1 MNPMHK
7 AHCQRLYS
15 VVMTLCGS
23 LLGADPDFPQIRL
36 SDVTAQSGIDF
47 RHSDGSSGRYY
58 IIEYVSAGLALF
70 DYDLD
75 GDVDIY
81 FLNGAALPGTEFKSP
96 PHNVLYRNDGQFRF
110 TDVTESAGVGD
121 TGHGL
126 GVTVGDYDNDGD
138 PDLYLNNYGPNVLYR
153 NNGDGGFTD
162 VTANAGVANG
172 HRVGAGAN
180 FLDMDADGDLDLFVS
195 NYIKFSHDQAVLRTR
210 LGFRIY
216 PSPRDYAPDP
226 DTLFRNNGDGTFT
239 DVSQAAGI
247 ARHAGPGMGTVCA
260 DYDMDGD
267 TDIFVGN
274 DVEANFLFRNDGNGH
289 FEELALLAGV
299 AFDFGGLEHGSMG
312 VVCAD
317 YDNDGRLDFHV
328 TSYQQELA
336 TLYRNIGAGQ
346 FQDVTLQTRAG
357 TGTRQRVTWGNALV
371 DLDNDGDRD
380 LFICRGDLDD
390 NVEQFEDLAEYG
402 SANLVLMNDGA
413 GRFVNVSDQVG
424 NGLHTKL
431 SSRGAGFDDLDG
443 DGDIDAVILNSRQ
456 APTLLRNDTGRDRHW
471 IDIRLQGVKANRS
484 GIGAQVKVVA
494 GALTQVDEVHS
505 GRGYQ
510 SHFGSRLH
518 FGLGEYDRID
528 RIEVR
533 WIGAGTDVWQDVPVD
548 HMIILKEGDK
558 HPIAE

>member
-1 MNPMHK
+1 MVSGPL
-7 AHCQRLYS
+7 Q
-15 VVMTLCGS
+15 
-23 LLGADPDFPQIRL
+23 GADSGRVQVRL
-36 SDVTAQSGIDF
+36 SDVTATTGIDF
-47 RHSDGSSGRYY
+47 RHTDGSSGRYY

-70 DYDLD
+70 DFDLD
-75 GDVDIY
+75 GDIDIY
-81 FLNGAALPGTEFKSP
+81 FLNGAALPGAAVESP
-96 PHNVLYRNDGQFRF
+96 PRNALYRNDGQWRF

-121 TGHGL
+121 TAHGL

-153 NNGDGGFTD
+153 NNGDSTFAD
-162 VTANAGVANG
+162 VTASAGVANG
-172 HRVGAGAN
+172 RRVGAGTN
-180 FLDMDADGDLDLFVS
+180 FLDMDGDGDLDLFVS
-195 NYIKFSHDQAVLRTR
+195 NYIRFAYDKHITRTR
-210 LGFRIY
+210 MGFRIY
-216 PSPRDYAPDP
+216 PSPRDFEPDP

-260 DYDMDGD
+260 DYDLDGD
-267 TDIFVGN
+267 TDIFVAN
-274 DVEANFLFRNDGNGH
+274 DVEANFLFQNDGRGH
-289 FEELALLAGV
+289 FEEVALLAGV

-312 VVCAD
+312 VACAD

-336 TLYRNIGAGQ
+336 TLYRNVGAGL

-357 TGTRQRVTWGNALV
+357 TGTRHRVTWGNALV

-390 NVEQFEDLAEYG
+390 NVERFEDLAEYG
-402 SANLVLMNDGA
+402 SRNLVLMNDGA
-413 GRFVNVSDQVG
+413 GRFVNISDQVG
-424 NGLHTKL
+424 NGLDVKL

-443 DGDIDAVILNSRQ
+443 DGDIDVVILNSRQ
-456 APTLLRNDTGRDRHW
+456 LPTLLRNDTVKDRHW
-471 IDIRLQGVKANRS
+471 IDIRLQGVKANRA

-494 GALTQVDEVHS
+494 GDLTQVDEVHS

-518 FGLGEYDRID
+518 FGLAQHDHID
-528 RIEVR
+528 RIEVS
-533 WIGAGTDVWQDVPVD
+533 WIGGSTDIFENVRVD
-548 HMIILKEGDK
+548 RVIVLKEGSK
-558 HPIAE
+558 LPLAVPK